1 MYGVFFLMQVEKD
14 CQYSREFMHLLTFFK
29 SVKKK
34 HLFGVGYIIWN
45 DCS

>member
-1 MYGVFFLMQVEKD
+1 MYGVFFLMQVV
-14 CQYSREFMHLLTFFK
+14 QYSREFMHLLTFFK
-29 SVKKK
+29 SVNKK

>member
-34 HLFGVGYIIWN
+34 TFIWCRIYN
-45 DCS
+45 ME